1 MLRTSANRSILC
13 NMISAVSNRGNI
25 RFMLFEGAMDVD
37 VFKESLTRLN
47 REIKGK
53 FFLVM
58 DKLKVHHAGYLAE

>member
-1 MLRTSANRSILC
+1 
-13 NMISAVSNRGNI
+13 MISAVSNRGNI
-25 RFMLFEGAMDVD
+25 RFMVFEGAMDVD

-47 REIKGK
+47 REIKEK